1 MADQPRVRLPERAAT
16 PVRALGL
23 RIVLGLVLLVVIV
36 GAVYLDRGG
45 YQDNGDPEG
54 RSSLDLLDCVYYATV
69 TMTTTG
75 YGDIAPVSETA
86 RLVNVVVVTPLR
98 VLFLILLVGTTLE
111 VLASQGRQQWRIT
124 QWRRRM
130 QDHVLVIG
138 YGTKGRSAVQTLR
151 DNGTDA
157 EQIVIIDPSPAG
169 VSQAQEDGLVCI
181 VGDGTRREVLL
192 RGSAERAQ
200 QIIVTAD
207 RDDAAVLIT
216 LTARAVNPHAFV
228 VVSVRE
234 GENVPLVRQSGADA
248 VVTSSD
254 AVGRLLGLSTV
265 SPALGAVLEDL
276 LTTGEGL
283 EVAERDVLP
292 SEVGQGPQQCG
303 DQVIAVVR
311 NQSVHRFYDPTVTQL
326 ARGDKLVVVRSGED
340 LPWAPRPGARS
351 SS

>member
-16 PVRALGL
+16 PVRALGARL
-23 RIVLGLVLLVVIV
+23 LLGLVLLTVIV
-36 GAVYLDRGG
+36 GAVYIDKGG
-45 YQDNGDPEG
+45 YADNGDETG
-54 RSSLDLLDCVYYATV
+54 RLDLLDSVYYATV

-75 YGDIAPVSETA
+75 YGDIAPVSDSA
-86 RLVNVVVVTPLR
+86 RLANILLVTPLR

-111 VLASQGRQQWRIT
+111 VLASQGRQQWRII

-151 DNGTDA
+151 DNGTPA
-157 EQIVIIDPSPAG
+157 EQIVVIDPNPAG
-169 VSQAQEDGLVCI
+169 VAQAQEDGLVCI
-181 VGDGTRREVLL
+181 VGDGARQEVLL

-200 QIIVTAD
+200 QVIVTAD

-216 LTARAVNPHAFV
+216 LTARAVNSDAFV
-228 VVSVRE
+228 VVAVRE

-276 LTTGEGL
+276 LTTGHGL

-292 SEVGQGPQQCG
+292 AEVGLNPQQCS

-326 ARGDKLVVVRSGED
+326 ARGDKLVVVRSSED
-340 LPWAPRPGARS
+340 LPWAPRPGARTAD
-351 SS
+351 